1 LCPANNYSIYYLPAF
16 KAGRFHTAF
25 KRSKKRKLMS
35 IQERIYLEDQ
45 NMGETRLHK
54 ETPAAARQM
63 RFEQQ
68 GMYWRMD
75 SLSSSRFL
83 SHALCY
89 LTTYGEPPTKD
100 GNILYAEIAEDD
112 LLLLNSL
119 FENLILEDRVL
130 QLLPAQPC
138 EPLTLE
144 GKNGITL
151 HICHKVSGRNVMR
164 SMILETKDHETGKK
178 TS

>member
-1 LCPANNYSIYYLPAF
+1 
-16 KAGRFHTAF
+16 
-25 KRSKKRKLMS
+25 MS
-35 IQERIYLEDQ
+35 IQEKIDLENQ
-45 NMGETRLHK
+45 NMSKARLHK

-89 LTTYGEPPTKD
+89 LTTYGKPPTKD

-112 LLLLNSL
+112 LLLISPL
-119 FENLILEDRVL
+119 FEDFHMEERVL
-130 QLLPAQPC
+130 QLTPAQPC

-144 GKNGITL
+144 GRRGVTL

-164 SMILETKDHETGKK
+164 SMILETKDHETGKNGK
-178 TS
+178 KMS